1 MGNSS
6 SSSSSSAPKHA
17 CQVVIVG
24 GGYGGIQVAV
34 QLDSYCKVILVD
46 PKDVFHHNVG
56 ALRAVVEPTFIRKT
70 LIPYEETLK
79 HGSFVKDRVVS
90 CNISRK
96 TVTLASG
103 EEISYDFLVFACGSS
118 VPFPGKV
125 PLGTSMRDA
134 EKLYSECADQ
144 VAKSNRI
151 VVIGGGAVGVELV
164 GELAS
169 DYPNKKVTLMHNRE
183 QILDERLS
191 QKLIKKIQDGLK
203 ALKVETVLG
212 ERVDLDDLDFDSEKP
227 WITGPVTLTTD
238 QGTSVETDMVFRCTG
253 LKVNSIAYQSKLSD
267 KMEKNGSLK
276 VDQYLQVEEI
286 KNVFAIGDCN
296 NTLVLKLAYTAGL
309 QADVVAENIKRL
321 NENKSLKEYK
331 PGNMAMVIPL
341 GRNGGASQLPNGL
354 VAGSFLTKSIKGKDM
369 LTSRYWKLMKQKMPT
384 N

>member
-24 GGYGGIQVAV
+24 GGYGGIQLAV

-46 PKDVFHHNVG
+46 PKDAFHHNVG
-56 ALRAVVEPTFIRKT
+56 ALRAIVEPAFIKKT

-96 TVTLASG
+96 TVALASG
-103 EEISYDFLVFACGSS
+103 EEISYDFLVFACGSF

-169 DYPNKKVTLMHNRE
+169 DYPNTKVTLMHNRE

>member
-1 MGNSS
+1 
-6 SSSSSSAPKHA
+6 
-17 CQVVIVG
+17 
-24 GGYGGIQVAV
+24 
-34 QLDSYCKVILVD
+34 
-46 PKDVFHHNVG
+46 
-56 ALRAVVEPTFIRKT
+56 
-70 LIPYEETLK
+70 
-79 HGSFVKDRVVS
+79 
-90 CNISRK
+90 
-96 TVTLASG
+96 
-103 EEISYDFLVFACGSS
+103 
-118 VPFPGKV
+118 
-125 PLGTSMRDA
+125 MRDA

-169 DYPNKKVTLMHNRE
+169 DYPNTKVTLMHNRE

-341 GRNGGASQLPNGL
+341 GRNRGASQLPNGL